1 MSPRQFLGPEV
12 EELLHL
18 MIELLNSSLENGV
31 HFVTDLFG
39 IFSNKSRLIG
49 QFCAEL
55 NNEWRACQ
63 RLSSFRQG
71 QLLYWIALMA
81 RSLFFFDP
89 IHKFPRTIVFS
100 HNFLNFNVKKC
111 TFSLLNNI
119 PKDSPIF
126 DLFWNSILLKF
137 SLTLLVL
144 LQFQLFCDIDN
155 FWVLWQPLITMTNNN
170 TNE

>member
-55 NNEWRACQ
+55 NDE
-63 RLSSFRQG
+63 
-71 QLLYWIALMA
+71 
-81 RSLFFFDP
+81 
-89 IHKFPRTIVFS
+89 
-100 HNFLNFNVKKC
+100 
-111 TFSLLNNI
+111 
-119 PKDSPIF
+119 
-126 DLFWNSILLKF
+126 
-137 SLTLLVL
+137 
-144 LQFQLFCDIDN
+144 
-155 FWVLWQPLITMTNNN
+155 
-170 TNE
+170 